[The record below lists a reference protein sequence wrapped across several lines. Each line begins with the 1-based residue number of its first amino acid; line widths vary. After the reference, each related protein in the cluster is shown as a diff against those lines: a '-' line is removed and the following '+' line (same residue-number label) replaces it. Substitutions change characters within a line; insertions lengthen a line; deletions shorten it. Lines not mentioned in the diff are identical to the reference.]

1 MTSENQKLRCRT
13 CDGKG
18 IVQTYRSDAAVCP
31 SCEGSGESVTAPIG
45 VASKELLCCVG
56 ASLPSQ
62 KFGAWIVDEIRGT
75 RVRLVSGN
83 LKADKWLSLEV
94 VESMLQLVKQHNVK
108 SSHSRD

>member
-1 MTSENQKLRCRT
+1 MKQPKTLPIAEAAPL
-13 CDGKG
+13 G
-18 IVQTYRSDAAVCP
+18 IGFEDR
-31 SCEGSGESVTAPIG
+31 
-45 VASKELLCCVG
+45 LCCVG

-94 VESMLQLVKQHNVK
+94 VESMLQLVKQHNQRGQPQPRRK
-108 SSHSRD
+108 P

>member
-1 MTSENQKLRCRT
+1 MKMQ
-13 CDGKG
+13 
-18 IVQTYRSDAAVCP
+18 QTLPIDP
-31 SCEGSGESVTAPIG
+31 SAPIG
-45 VASKELLCCVG
+45 IGCDDRLCCVG

-94 VESMLQLVKQHNVK
+94 VESMLQLVKQHNAT
-108 SSHSRD
+108 S

>member
-1 MTSENQKLRCRT
+1 M
-13 CDGKG
+13 
-18 IVQTYRSDAAVCP
+18 
-31 SCEGSGESVTAPIG
+31 SVTATSEFETDVRAQEALA

-94 VESMLQLVKQHNVK
+94 VESMLQLVKRH
-108 SSHSRD
+108 RADEP